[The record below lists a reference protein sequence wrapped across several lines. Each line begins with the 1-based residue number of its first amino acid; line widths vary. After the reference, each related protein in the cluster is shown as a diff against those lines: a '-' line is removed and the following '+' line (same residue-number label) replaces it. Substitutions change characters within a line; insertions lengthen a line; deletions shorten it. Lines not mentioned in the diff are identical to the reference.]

1 MRGLRTQ
8 EGQKFEKFFALIQN
22 EAMNEKKVF
31 FLDSGEGQE
40 FETDEMEGENLSG
53 WLVPVKEAD
62 EFEKQF
68 IKRDI
73 DEEKWD
79 DFYSFARWS
88 WSNRQIKITF
98 G

>member
-68 IKRDI
+68 IKWDI
-73 DEEKWD
+73 DNEKWD

-88 WSNRQIKITF
+88 GYACIMV
-98 G
+98 

>member
-73 DEEKWD
+73 DNEKWD
-79 DFYSFARWS
+79 DFFLFVRWS